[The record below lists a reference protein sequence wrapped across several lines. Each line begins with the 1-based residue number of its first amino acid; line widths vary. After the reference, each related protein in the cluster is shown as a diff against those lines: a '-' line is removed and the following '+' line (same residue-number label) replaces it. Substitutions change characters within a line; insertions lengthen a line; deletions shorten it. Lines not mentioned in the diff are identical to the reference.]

1 MSVQKSALEVDIC
14 IIGAG
19 SGGLSVAAGASQLGA
34 SVALVER
41 HLMGGDC
48 LNFGCVPSK
57 ALLAAGKSA
66 HNMETAGRFGLT
78 AVDPNAGA
86 GVDVKAVRQHVRD
99 VIAGIAPHDSVE
111 RFRALGVNVIEG
123 AAKFTGPR
131 EVEVEVE
138 IEDAGQS
145 VTARR
150 ITARRFVI
158 ATGSSPFVP
167 PIPGL
172 DKAPF
177 LTNET
182 LFEYDDPMAH
192 LIVIGGGP
200 IGVEMS
206 QAHQRLGVQ
215 VTLIEKHRILAKDD
229 PEMATVVHNR
239 LAKEGVNILTGCNV
253 ERITPDSGDG
263 ITVHLDDGQAIS
275 GSHILVAAG
284 RKANVSGL
292 NLEAANVDYSP
303 RGIVVDRRLRTS
315 NKKIFAIGDVAGG
328 LQFTHVAGHHAG
340 IVIRNAL
347 FRLPAKAKQTAIPWV
362 TYTDPEL
369 AQVGLQETDARAEA
383 GDIHILRFPF
393 AENDRAQAERDT
405 DGLIKII
412 TAKNGRVLGV
422 TIVGPHGGDLIQ
434 PWVLAV
440 EQGLKIGAMAG
451 AIWPYPTFGEV
462 GHRAAGSYFV
472 PKLFTDRTRAI
483 VKFLSKFG

>member
-1 MSVQKSALEVDIC
+1 MSAPIEVDIC
-14 IIGAG
+14 VIGAG
-19 SGGLSVAAGASQLGA
+19 SGGLSVAAGASQMGA

-78 AVDPNAGA
+78 AADP

-123 AAKFTGPR
+123 AARFTGR
-131 EVEVEVE
+131 KEVDV
-138 IEDAGQS
+138 AGQS
-145 VTARR
+145 

-172 DKAPF
+172 DQVPY

-182 LFEYDDPMAH
+182 IFEYDAPMAH
-192 LIVIGGGP
+192 LVVIGGGP

-215 VTLIEKHRILAKDD
+215 VTLIEKFRILANDD
-229 PEMATVVHNR
+229 IEMAGVVHNS
-239 LAKEGVNILTGCNV
+239 LAGEGVNILTGRNV
-253 ERITPDSGDG
+253 ESVAPGQNGG
-263 ITVHLDDGQAIS
+263 IAVHLDDGQVIS

-284 RKANVSGL
+284 RKANVADL
-292 NLEAANVDYSP
+292 NLEAAGVDYSP
-303 RGIVVDRRLRTS
+303 RGIAVDPRLRTS

-347 FRLPAKAKQTAIPWV
+347 FRLPAKAKQTAIPWG

-369 AQVGLQETDARAEA
+369 AQVGLQEAAARAEA
-383 GDIHILRFPF
+383 GEIRILRFPF

-405 DGLIKII
+405 TGLIKII
-412 TAKNGRVLGV
+412 TAKNGRVLGT
-422 TIVGPHGGDLIQ
+422 TIVGPHAGDLIQ

-440 EQGLKIGAMAG
+440 EKGFKIGTMAG

-462 GHRAAGSYFV
+462 GHRAAGSYFI

-483 VKFLSKFG
+483 VKFLAKFG